1 VRQQVRTTKS
11 FSITVPT
18 KLAAEIDRAAA
29 AQCRS
34 RSSLLAWLIRQ
45 AVKQEIHEEKA
56 LQSPDRLRTG
66 CAPDAAAIIK
76 QLVWIR
82 ISLAK
87 AWPLSFFLQPAY
99 ETESDPRPL

>member
-1 VRQQVRTTKS
+1 VRTTKS

-45 AVKQEIHEEKA
+45 AAKQEIHEGEDD
-56 LQSPDRLRTG
+56 PEFEDG
-66 CAPDAAAIIK
+66 DAA
-76 QLVWIR
+76 L
-82 ISLAK
+82 
-87 AWPLSFFLQPAY
+87 
-99 ETESDPRPL
+99 D